1 MKESFFAYWNARS
14 ARERRVLAAGAV
26 ALALMLGYALLW
38 RPARQGVTQ
47 LQNTLP
53 QLRTDLNAM
62 RAQGEEFARLRQAA
76 PKSRLDAAGMRA
88 AVQAAATKRGIER
101 AIERTDMTGAD
112 RMRIVLGSVSF
123 ESWIGWVDS
132 LQRDHQIV
140 IEAARIDT
148 LGRPGF
154 AKVEMVLYLPNAP

>member
-1 MKESFFAYWNARS
+1 MKEFILAYWNARTQ
-14 ARERRVLAAGAV
+14 RERFVLAVGAV

-38 RPARQGVTQ
+38 YPARQGVTQ

-53 QLRTDLNAM
+53 QLRADLNAM
-62 RAQGEEFARLRQAA
+62 RVQSEEFARLRQAA
-76 PKSRLDAAGMRA
+76 PKSRLDAAGMRT
-88 AVQAAATKRGIER
+88 AVQATAAKRGIDR
-101 AIERTDMTGAD
+101 AIERMDMTGAD
-112 RMRIVLGSVSF
+112 RMRIVLGSVPF

-154 AKVEMVLYLPNAP
+154 AKVEVVLYLPNAP